1 MYDYGQRTAVTAADR
16 RGWPLSTV
24 SEPSRT
30 EVNTPTGVLWARAA
44 KGACQQSIC
53 RSFIIA
59 RNIHSATAQGGR
71 TDEDLSK
78 HFHPRQPQKQSVTE
92 LGHLLTCESK
102 QTNRVSRSLLSAR
115 LASILRRLSLS
126 VCLVFI
132 VVSIFGCQTSINVVF
147 GRPKVTQWVC
157 YHSSVAVESIVLQIQ
172 RTSQQWC

>member
-1 MYDYGQRTAVTAADR
+1 MSSCSEGGVSAEHLSVIHHREKYPFRDR
-16 RGWPLSTV
+16 
-24 SEPSRT
+24 
-30 EVNTPTGVLWARAA
+30 ARWTD
-44 KGACQQSIC
+44 SV
-53 RSFIIA
+53 
-59 RNIHSATAQGGR
+59 

-147 GRPKVTQWVC
+147 GRPKVTQ
-157 YHSSVAVESIVLQIQ
+157 
-172 RTSQQWC
+172 